1 MILQFSEYIMFS
13 SLNFGGIIVEPQVDN
28 ENDLRIEFIKYITKK
43 ENIDIMNVVPND
55 ILELCDLRIVKYY
68 GSFEVDK
75 FNDKLT
81 TLLYKFFESN
91 NFIMS
96 RIPGFILNYVNKRYQ
111 TILRLRSENIVN
123 YVTNVIDDNVKIKN
137 DVIESTE
144 NNQNI
149 NSNKWKRNHVHSKNK
164 ISKEKRYK
172 DTSENEKT
180 NCIMLRNLK
189 KYITTKDIRNL
200 LLSYNLILNKH
211 VNSIHFPIHHN
222 KRDRMDYAFITFC
235 NEFETNK
242 AKKILNGLR
251 WKNCSLGVLNAR
263 ENN

>member
-1 MILQFSEYIMFS
+1 MFS

-28 ENDLRIEFIKYITKK
+28 ENDLRIEFIKFITKK

-68 GSFEVDK
+68 GSSEVDR

-81 TLLYKFFESN
+81 TLLYKFFEYD

-96 RIPGFILNYVNKRYQ
+96 RIPGYILNYISRRYQ

-123 YVTNVIDDNVKIKN
+123 SVTNVIDDNVKIKN

-144 NNQNI
+144 NNENKNS
-149 NSNKWKRNHVHSKNK
+149 NSNKWKRNYVHSKNK
-164 ISKEKRYK
+164 ISKEDKEMRYK
-172 DTSENEKT
+172 DTNKIKKT
-180 NCIMLRNLK
+180 NCIMLRNLR

-200 LLSYNLILNKH
+200 LSSYNLNLNKN
-211 VNSIHFPIHHN
+211 VNSIHFPTHHN

-235 NEFETNK
+235 DELETDR
-242 AKKILNGLR
+242 AKKILSGLR

-263 ENN
+263 ENY